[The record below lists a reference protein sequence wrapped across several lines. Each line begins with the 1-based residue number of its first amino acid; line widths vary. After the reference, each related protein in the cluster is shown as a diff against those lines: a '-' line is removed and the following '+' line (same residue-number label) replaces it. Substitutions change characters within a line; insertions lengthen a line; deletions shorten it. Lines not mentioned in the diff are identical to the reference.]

1 MESKNKM
8 VDFSTLNL
16 NIIENDIKTISINN
30 QEIEVKQYLSL
41 EDTNNLFAAAAQA
54 GAEGTVFNPVA
65 YEAYF
70 HLYLIMFITNIKFSD
85 EDLEDLPHLY
95 DVLESSGVIDIV
107 VNTMNKDMYLKL
119 IESADELKK
128 ILITY
133 QTSVAK
139 VIDTIE
145 QFAPNT
151 AEKISKELNDFDVNK
166 YEQIVNIARGAGAQ
180 I

>member
-1 MESKNKM
+1 MESENKM

-16 NIIENDIKTISINN
+16 NIKNDVKTISINN

-54 GAEGTVFNPVA
+54 ATQGSVFNPVA
-65 YEAYF
+65 YDAFF
-70 HLYLIMFITNIKFSD
+70 HLYLVMFITNIKFSD
-85 EDLEDLPHLY
+85 EDLENLPELY
-95 DVLESSGVIDIV
+95 DKLVSNGVIDVIV
-107 VNTMNKDMYLKL
+107 EYMD
-119 IESADELKK
+119 AELYNDLLEAAMEFRN

-145 QFAPNT
+145 QYAPNT
-151 AEKISKELNDFDVNK
+151 AERISKELNDFDINK
-166 YEQIVNIARGAGAQ
+166 YEQVVNIARGAGAQ